1 MKKMA
6 TKFLPA
12 LLLLLS
18 VSASYAQTAQDF
30 TTNDCGGISHHLFSE
45 LDSGKIVVIC
55 FVMPCASCIGPAQ
68 AANTTVQEFASTHP
82 GKVRFYLADD
92 FANTPCGT
100 LVSWANNNGMSG
112 VTCFSNQG
120 VTLSPYGA
128 GGMPK
133 TVVLGGSDHKVHFVE
148 DDGLNTTNLKAAINS
163 AILLSSVPEGEA
175 KADFQLKVYPNP
187 ATDQI
192 TVQYVLSESS
202 PLSFEVYNLLGVR
215 VNEVA
220 VDSQDPGEQSATIDL
235 VGLGEGIY
243 FIKMKGGEFSQTIKF
258 NIAQ

>member
-18 VSASYAQTAQDF
+18 VSVTKAQTAQDF
-30 TTNDCGGISHHLFSE
+30 TANDCGGISHHLFSV

-68 AANTTVQEFASTHP
+68 AANTTVQEFATTHP
-82 GKVRFYLADD
+82 GQVRFYLADD

-120 VTLSPYGA
+120 VTEAPYGPD
-128 GGMPK
+128 GMPK
-133 TVVLGGSDHKVHFVE
+133 TVVLGGTDHKVHFVE
-148 DDGLNTTNLKAAINS
+148 NGGLNTTNLKAAINS
-163 AILLSSVPEGEA
+163 AILLSSVPEIET
-175 KADFQLKVYPNP
+175 KADFQLEVYPNP
-187 ATDQI
+187 ATDHI
-192 TVQYVLSESS
+192 SVQYVLTEST
-202 PLSFEVYNLLGVR
+202 PLSFEVYNLLGVQ
-215 VNEVA
+215 VKQLTVETQA
-220 VDSQDPGEQSATIDL
+220 PGEQTAAIDL
-235 VGLGEGIY
+235 SGLEEGIY
-243 FIKMKGGEFSQTIKF
+243 FLKMKGGEISQTIKF
-258 NIAQ
+258 TVTQ